1 MCNFESEISY
11 RLRVMSG
18 YSVTKAE
25 ASTMLSM

>member
-1 MCNFESEISY
+1 MCNFESEIY